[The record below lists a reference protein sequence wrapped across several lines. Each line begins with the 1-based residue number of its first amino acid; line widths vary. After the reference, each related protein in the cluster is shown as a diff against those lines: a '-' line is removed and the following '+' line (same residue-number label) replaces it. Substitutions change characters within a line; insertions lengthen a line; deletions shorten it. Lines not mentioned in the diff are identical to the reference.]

1 MRLLVTTNGIW
12 YSGAQV
18 ATNEFLS
25 FLAKL
30 NDIEI
35 KVVSCLGGKYA
46 LFPDS
51 VEVHGVPCW
60 SVGTLLQMKPD
71 SVFERLVRWA
81 DAVWIATC

>member
-18 ATNEFLS
+18 VTNEFLS
-25 FLAKL
+25 LKVIMT
-30 NDIEI
+30 IEI
-35 KVVSCLGGKYA
+35 VSCLGGEYA

-51 VEVHGVPCW
+51 VEVHRVPCW
-60 SVGTLLQMKPD
+60 NVGTLLQMKPD

-81 DAVWIATC
+81 DAVRIAGNE